1 MEKSTRIASPSEVS
15 EKKWFLIDAAG
26 KTVGKVS
33 VEAARILR
41 GKGKVCFTSHQ
52 DLGDYV
58 VVINAGKVVLT
69 GNKMADKMYYRH
81 SGYPG
86 GFKEERAK
94 DVMERKPENILTNS
108 VKGMLPKNK
117 LAKLY
122 MTRLRV
128 YAGSEHQHVAQS
140 PTEVEIGGRH
150 GA

>member
-1 MEKSTRIASPSEVS
+1 MEKSTRIASPSEDG

-33 VEAARILR
+33 VEVSRILR

-69 GNKMADKMYYRH
+69 GNKLTDKMYYRH

-86 GFKEERAK
+86 GFREERAK
-94 DVMERKPENILTNS
+94 DVIERKPETILMHS

-128 YAGSEHQHVAQS
+128 FPGSEHQHVAQS
-140 PTEVEIGGRH
+140 PIEVRLGGRH

>member
-1 MEKSTRIASPSEVS
+1 MEKSTRIASPVEVG

-33 VEAARILR
+33 VEVARILR
-41 GKGKVCFTSHQ
+41 GKGKVCFTPHQ

-69 GNKMADKMYYRH
+69 GNKITDKMYYRH

-94 DVMERKPENILTNS
+94 DVMERKPEAILTHS

-128 YAGSEHQHVAQS
+128 FPGPEHQHIAQS
-140 PTEVEIGGRH
+140 PIEIRLGGRH

>member
-69 GNKMADKMYYRH
+69 GNKMADKMYYSH

-94 DVMERKPENILTNS
+94 DVMERKPENILTHS

>member
-1 MEKSTRIASPSEVS
+1 MEKSTRIASPSEVG

-33 VEAARILR
+33 VEVSRILR

-69 GNKMADKMYYRH
+69 GNKLTDKMYYRH

-86 GFKEERAK
+86 GFREERAK
-94 DVMERKPENILTNS
+94 DVIERKPETILMHS

-128 YAGSEHQHVAQS
+128 FPGSEHQHVAQS
-140 PTEVEIGGRH
+140 PIEVRLGGRH

>member
-1 MEKSTRIASPSEVS
+1 
-15 EKKWFLIDAAG
+15 
-26 KTVGKVS
+26 
-33 VEAARILR
+33 
-41 GKGKVCFTSHQ
+41 VCFTPHQ

-58 VVINAGKVVLT
+58 IVINAGKVVLT
-69 GNKMADKMYYRH
+69 GNKITDKMYYRH

-94 DVMERKPENILTNS
+94 DVLERKPEIILTHS

-128 YAGSEHQHVAQS
+128 FPGSEHQHVAQS
-140 PTEVEIGGRH
+140 PIEVRLGGRH

>member
-1 MEKSTRIASPSEVS
+1 MEKSTRIASPSEVG
-15 EKKWFLIDAAG
+15 EKKWFLIDASG
-26 KTVGKVS
+26 KTLGRVS

-41 GKGKVCFTSHQ
+41 GKGKVCYTPHQ

-58 VVINAGKVVLT
+58 VVINAEKVALT
-69 GNKMADKMYYRH
+69 GNKMTDKMYYRH

-94 DVMERKPENILTNS
+94 DIVERKPSILLMHA

-128 YAGSEHQHVAQS
+128 FAGSEHQHQAQS
-140 PTEVEIGGRH
+140 PMEIQVGGQH